1 MAWSVFNQAAA
12 LALDVFDYNR
22 GNFQYDRKQRQSMEY
37 ELADMRIEQVALWR
51 KDVRDFCT
59 LTPRKME
66 IYLLVIALELGFCVM
81 ALCKARVPPGAPP
94 WLVACHT
101 LAVIGAL
108 LYLFLALWFGM
119 HAFVS
124 SQAYKVRILTQLVR
138 LPVPTWR
145 SLEAARTYS
154 SAFEKLPKGQ
164 MLRVP
169 FAMGSQEEQA
179 QRPGSQEP
187 PTPSQN
193 ADDKTPAD
201 PWGLERRGDKIAELL
216 PNVNT
221 TEVERQRHIWLAR
234 EAAKFYQTY
243 DAFCRISM
251 STGTSCLALFFC
263 YHCMTYVMAE
273 NAAPVSA
280 FAGMIVFLTCACY
293 LIRNDLMLTGAEY
306 WTKFFMVMASPT
318 ISFVVAY
325 QTGHNQGHPGAYAHL
340 IVVSLF
346 LHGFSLVHS
355 LMLFRVREM
364 QTGAVLPTAFR
375 KVLYIDPF
383 GWAKHSGTWWRQYA
397 HLMNTRRGSVLFR
410 LRSMSNLSLSSFS
423 DAGGDDAP
431 TQPTMQCVN
440 TAAPKRPE
448 DVEAEPSLASRPSC
462 ANLGGQP
469 QDTDGNLM
477 NVSFRPGTFSRTD
490 VDAEGDRMGRTASSK
505 GDIATGTD
513 IHGEKPG
520 LVPWRVYFVITI
532 SMALCWWTAAAISMY
547 RTFHGKALFGSYKKP
562 SYGSLN
568 PGQVLPIPEL
578 LGKKVETAWDTK
590 MLRPEGL
597 ACDPDGRVFA
607 TIGRSV
613 DGRRG
618 LLHGEIASTDGAF
631 PSVQF
636 AEAPACSDVEAN
648 FGRIQDFALMGCTST
663 RNCTAA
669 ILTKRGEH
677 LVSCPLGDGSSLS
690 LLQGQSALAMP
701 LGRGWL
707 RDRGAEPLE
716 DEPEAE
722 EGFLQPEEISSL
734 SIAPCASGQSFHAV
748 NECVAVGTTGRRVAQ
763 LGLAGL
769 GDRGTAWVPR
779 RLLDADRGEVPRSGT
794 LALFGQHYL
803 AALYPSTSKISLMD
817 LRSGGSSAGTWR
829 LPKPKGVG
837 QWASICAGR
846 EAIFAME
853 DAENPTLWRFTPT
866 HPLED

>member
-1 MAWSVFNQAAA
+1 
-12 LALDVFDYNR
+12 
-22 GNFQYDRKQRQSMEY
+22 
-37 ELADMRIEQVALWR
+37 
-51 KDVRDFCT
+51 
-59 LTPRKME
+59 
-66 IYLLVIALELGFCVM
+66 
-81 ALCKARVPPGAPP
+81 
-94 WLVACHT
+94 
-101 LAVIGAL
+101 
-108 LYLFLALWFGM
+108 
-119 HAFVS
+119 
-124 SQAYKVRILTQLVR
+124 
-138 LPVPTWR
+138 
-145 SLEAARTYS
+145 
-154 SAFEKLPKGQ
+154 
-164 MLRVP
+164 
-169 FAMGSQEEQA
+169 
-179 QRPGSQEP
+179 
-187 PTPSQN
+187 
-193 ADDKTPAD
+193 
-201 PWGLERRGDKIAELL
+201 
-216 PNVNT
+216 
-221 TEVERQRHIWLAR
+221 
-234 EAAKFYQTY
+234 
-243 DAFCRISM
+243 
-251 STGTSCLALFFC
+251 
-263 YHCMTYVMAE
+263 
-273 NAAPVSA
+273 
-280 FAGMIVFLTCACY
+280 
-293 LIRNDLMLTGAEY
+293 
-306 WTKFFMVMASPT
+306 
-318 ISFVVAY
+318 
-325 QTGHNQGHPGAYAHL
+325 
-340 IVVSLF
+340 
-346 LHGFSLVHS
+346 
-355 LMLFRVREM
+355 
-364 QTGAVLPTAFR
+364 
-375 KVLYIDPF
+375 
-383 GWAKHSGTWWRQYA
+383 
-397 HLMNTRRGSVLFR
+397 
-410 LRSMSNLSLSSFS
+410 MSNLSLSSFS
-423 DAGGDDAP
+423 DAGGDDSP

-547 RTFHGKALFGSYKKP
+547 RTLHGKALFGSYKKP

-578 LGKKVETAWDTK
+578 LGKKVDTAWDTR

-648 FGRIQDFALMGCTST
+648 FGRIQDVALMGCTST

-677 LVSCPLGDGSSLS
+677 LVSCPLGDRTSLA

-722 EGFLQPEEISSL
+722 EGFLQPEEIASL

-763 LGLAGL
+763 LGLASL

-779 RLLDADRGEVPRSGT
+779 RLLDADRGEVPKSGT